1 MRLGRNGPPASLF
14 LNYRLTRYR
23 EWRYRLGMAK
33 TLKQARRAA
42 GLTQMR
48 LSALARVS
56 QTYIS
61 DLEAGRQANPSFVIA
76 RRLEKALNCELRFA
90 SNSAQTRE
98 TREERRTA

>member
-1 MRLGRNGPPASLF
+1 
-14 LNYRLTRYR
+14 
-23 EWRYRLGMAK
+23 MAK

-42 GLTQMR
+42 MLTQMR

-90 SNSAQTRE
+90 SNSAQTRDE
-98 TREERRTA
+98 TRKEKRIA

>member
-1 MRLGRNGPPASLF
+1 M
-14 LNYRLTRYR
+14 TRYR

-42 GLTQMR
+42 RLTQMR

-61 DLEAGRQANPSFVIA
+61 DLEGGRQANPSFAIA
-76 RRLEKALNCELRFA
+76 RRLEKALTCELKFDTA
-90 SNSAQTRE
+90 KAQMRE
-98 TREERRTA
+98 TRDERRSA